1 MKPLSIDKLEVY
13 VNESLLNIIVG
24 DEIPLTEAKPV
35 FSTDKSNIYEVY
47 NYTWFE
53 KKGDEWAEV
62 DVYDA
67 KESFEKGKIYGFGGF
82 ARLVDGENY
91 EFVKTIKVDDCD
103 VYEVS
108 NNEGEEPFLYF
119 IYEVGCAKP
128 RE

>member
-1 MKPLSIDKLEVY
+1 MKPLSIDKIEVY

-53 KKGDEWAEV
+53 KENDEWVEV
-62 DVYDA
+62 DVYDK
-67 KESFEKGKIYGFGGF
+67 KEAFEEGKVYGFGGF
-82 ARLVDGENY
+82 ARLIDGEHY
-91 EFVKTIKVDDCD
+91 EFVKSITVDDCD

-108 NNEGEEPFLYF
+108 NDEGEEPFLYF
-119 IYEVGCAKP
+119 IYEVGYPKA